1 MHKLED
7 LARRLNDV
15 RQQIADAER
24 RFHRRP
30 GSVHLVAVSKTQPVE
45 AVRALAALG
54 QRAFGENYVQEA
66 LGKIADA
73 GGLGLEWHFIG
84 AVQSN
89 KCRDVA
95 RHFDWVHS
103 IGRRKIAMRLS
114 EQRSSDLPPLNV
126 CLQVNLQG
134 ESTKAGVA
142 VHELAALAE
151 TVAEQPRLRLRGLM
165 AIPAPQPDFDAQRNV
180 FAQMRQALEGLN
192 ARGLSL
198 DTLSMGMSA
207 DMDAAIAEGATLVR
221 IGTALFGPR
230 AKAGGV
236 ATATGETLPPPRM
249 QAG

>member
-1 MHKLED
+1 M
-7 LARRLNDV
+7 
-15 RQQIADAER
+15 
-24 RFHRRP
+24 
-30 GSVHLVAVSKTQPVE
+30 HLVAVSKTQPVE

-66 LGKIADA
+66 LGKIADS

-103 IGRRKIAMRLS
+103 IGRSKIARRLS
-114 EQRSSDLPPLNV
+114 EQRPDDLSPLNA

-142 VHELAALAE
+142 VRDLAALAE
-151 TVAEQPRLRLRGLM
+151 SVAEQPRLRLRGLM
-165 AIPAPQPDFDAQRNV
+165 AMPAPQADFDAQRRV
-180 FAQMRQALEGLN
+180 FAQIRQALEELN

-207 DMDAAIAEGATLVR
+207 DMAAAIAEGATLVR

-230 AKAGGV
+230 AKVGKGPAG
-236 ATATGETLPPPRM
+236 AGETSPPPRM
-249 QAG
+249 QVG

>member
-1 MHKLED
+1 MED

-15 RQQIADAER
+15 RQQIADAEHR
-24 RFHRRP
+24 YHRRP

-45 AVRALAALG
+45 AIRALAALG

-66 LGKIADA
+66 LGKIAGT

-89 KCRDVA
+89 KCRDIA

-103 IGRRKIAMRLS
+103 IGRSKIAKRLS
-114 EQRSSDLPPLNV
+114 EQRPSDLPPINV

-142 VHELAALAE
+142 VRELAALAA

-165 AIPAPQPDFDAQRNV
+165 AIPAPQADFDAQRRV
-180 FAQMRQALEGLN
+180 FAQVRRALEGLN

-207 DMDAAIAEGATLVR
+207 DLAAAIAEGATVVR

-230 AKAGGV
+230 AKTGRGAAGAGD
-236 ATATGETLPPPRM
+236 TSPPARM